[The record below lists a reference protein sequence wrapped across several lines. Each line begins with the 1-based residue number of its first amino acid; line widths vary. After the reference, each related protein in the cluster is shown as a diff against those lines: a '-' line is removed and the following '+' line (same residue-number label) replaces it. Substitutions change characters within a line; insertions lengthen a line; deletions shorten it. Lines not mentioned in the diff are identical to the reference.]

1 MPPSVIR
8 QFRDWF
14 WRPPRAHGEVIRDRS
29 VSYLELLYDLVY
41 VAVIAQVAGAL
52 AKNVSVE
59 TVIQFA
65 VIFTLVWIAWING
78 TLYLELHGREDGRT
92 RAFVFVQ
99 MGILALVAVFAG
111 TAAADGGTGFAI
123 AYFVFLIVQTLGW
136 NSVRRLDTPE
146 VARVTIQYIG
156 AMLAMAVLILI
167 SAFLAPGPRLVTW
180 ALASAAWLVYMVIL
194 GTRSRSFRLNVIP
207 THSMVERFDLFV
219 IIVLGELVFD
229 VVVGLSNTKHD
240 LLTIGTGVLA
250 LFVGLGFWWIY
261 FDVVGR
267 RLPRE
272 GGRALGTWII
282 AHLPITLAIVAAGA
296 AMVALIGGADQ
307 LGFPATAGW
316 VLAGSVALV
325 LVGQIVIS
333 RVLVVAQEKREAYRS
348 IRLQM
353 ALAAVAAVVAGALL
367 PSSWLL
373 ALVLGAILLVLWF
386 AAVVVFIR
394 ADAWPPR

>member
-240 LLTIGTGVLA
+240 LLTIATGVLSA
-250 LFVGLGFWWIY
+250 KRAHELRIEWVERGAGEELRLGPQRPEVLDDGGL
-261 FDVVGR
+261 
-267 RLPRE
+267 
-272 GGRALGTWII
+272 
-282 AHLPITLAIVAAGA
+282 
-296 AMVALIGGADQ
+296 
-307 LGFPATAGW
+307 
-316 VLAGSVALV
+316 
-325 LVGQIVIS
+325 
-333 RVLVVAQEKREAYRS
+333 
-348 IRLQM
+348 
-353 ALAAVAAVVAGALL
+353 ALAVAEHVDAPAPVVEVQPEVIEDAVHEADPERPPPPAAFLL
-367 PSSWLL
+367 GPVIGEQDT
-373 ALVLGAILLVLWF
+373 AE
-386 AAVVVFIR
+386 R
-394 ADAWPPR
+394 TH